1 MALSQST
8 TSISSDTSSIFA
20 LESDGRCMTLREKR
34 QDVRVLFERWESAYK
49 RYAVYTQ
56 DEIQAS
62 DDIFEAVTDLDTER
76 SQVCFAILDFAL
88 FASNHFDVNNTED
101 RMKYINVINNVV
113 RKKEVI
119 DKMPF
124 LLQANR
130 NNADMVKAARLPFA
144 EEMLPP
150 QIGKKRC
157 HFDSS
162 ETSTQLPE
170 GKRHAGLSPIPVVER
185 DGEVGEIAVS
195 SGPRLEVGPD
205 GAVLNHQPI
214 LNANDLGSPAMPNY
228 NLLVVPDATQ
238 YHAVPTKYGP
248 HARRISQSVTPNLMD
263 FREGNQLQQQEEHL
277 QNLQDQREQAMQG
290 LVDKVQAQAKERD
303 EIVADMQ
310 EKMRKMVEV
319 HNEQLE
325 QQRKAAEEKEKREK
339 AEREEELRKKRVEV
353 AEEKR
358 KLQEEFHKKQ
368 LEMLQNVGKVR
379 GEEADRMKQ
388 ILDCLGKEVAEKRA
402 GVRPTQEDEN
412 PEWTEDESA
421 VASAPWLQAK
431 SKRKGSKSSPTQLKK
446 TQQSHHQPQRSEQD
460 IQRQQQL
467 LLQQQRAEKRRQAEE
482 KKQKERE
489 EAQERAREEE
499 RQKEREEAEEQVR
512 RSGKPMASM

>member
-1 MALSQST
+1 M
-8 TSISSDTSSIFA
+8 
-20 LESDGRCMTLREKR
+20 G
-34 QDVRVLFERWESAYK
+34 
-49 RYAVYTQ
+49 
-56 DEIQAS
+56 
-62 DDIFEAVTDLDTER
+62 
-76 SQVCFAILDFAL
+76 
-88 FASNHFDVNNTED
+88 
-101 RMKYINVINNVV
+101 
-113 RKKEVI
+113 
-119 DKMPF
+119 
-124 LLQANR
+124 
-130 NNADMVKAARLPFA
+130 
-144 EEMLPP
+144 
-150 QIGKKRC
+150 
-157 HFDSS
+157 
-162 ETSTQLPE
+162 
-170 GKRHAGLSPIPVVER
+170 PVVVR

-263 FREGNQLQQQEEHL
+263 FREGDQLQQQEEHL

-319 HNEQLE
+319 HNGQLE

-388 ILDCLGKEVAEKRA
+388 ILDCLGREVAEKRA
-402 GVRPTQEDEN
+402 GVRPTQEDDN
-412 PEWTEDESA
+412 PEWTEDELA

-460 IQRQQQL
+460 IQ
-467 LLQQQRAEKRRQAEE
+467 K
-482 KKQKERE
+482 
-489 EAQERAREEE
+489 
-499 RQKEREEAEEQVR
+499 
-512 RSGKPMASM
+512 